1 MDARPT
7 RHVNVHGR
15 GPDLTA
21 TRTRLVTRHG
31 TRAFTAP
38 VMTRKETEEVST
50 VATFHVI
57 FCSIVLHVNE
67 LQSQFIV
74 KKWVN
79 NDFSS

>member
-1 MDARPT
+1 MSAR
-7 RHVNVHGR
+7 GR
-15 GPDLTA
+15 GQDPTV
-21 TRTRLVTRHG
+21 TRTHPVTRHG